1 MLTGSDTLGPFYSTQ
16 CDENAVRQQF
26 VARLCQCTKGPRLFV
41 ALPYLIENAT
51 NASLSRFSYTM
62 TTCGIQYIPLPQ
74 QAASSFFTSNGAI
87 AGVASGS
94 SFAFFALCI
103 LGVWMVVR
111 LFFRDNRDA
120 PKDGHRVTIVFT
132 DIQSSTNLWARLPL
146 IMAGCVVEHHAV
158 IRRCLSQHRGYEVKT
173 VGDSFMVAFV
183 SPCDAVR
190 FSMEVQEELLDTD
203 WPSEVDVVYEEMQR
217 DKELFAPA
225 SPTDALSPGASYV
238 KCWHGLR
245 VRIGLN
251 SGPCDVVF
259 DEVTKGFDY
268 YGTTVNTAARVE
280 SVGHGGQVL
289 ISKSTYD
296 ELCGSH
302 FDFSV
307 CEVKECGSC
316 PLRGLDHE
324 IVLYQLLPKSLAS
337 RRFGPLRLDVESMAL
352 AATEREGD
360 EYTSVV
366 DKVSSERSSLSD
378 DRQIEI
384 AAERYARRL
393 GAASGSVT
401 AQSIL
406 DQFQFFQIAFS
417 TFPRQYRMDLVA
429 KLRDKWNVNAHRRQ
443 PRETD
448 DQVYAIEL
456 VSVLAKMCAIAVAKM
471 QLKLKTEVDAEGSC
485 GSQTGN

>member
-120 PKDGHRVTIVFT
+120 PKEGHRVTIVFT

-158 IRRCLSQHRGYEVKT
+158 IRRCLSQHHGYEVKT

-183 SPCDAVR
+183 NACDAVQ
-190 FSMEVQEELLDTD
+190 FSLDVQEKLLDAD

-217 DKELFAPA
+217 DKELLVPVFSTEA
-225 SPTDALSPGASYV
+225 SSHGSGYI

-251 SGPCDVVF
+251 SGPCDVIF

-289 ISKSTYD
+289 ITKSTFD
-296 ELCGSH
+296 ELCDSH
-302 FDFSV
+302 FDSNT
-307 CEVKECGSC
+307 CEMKECGSF

-324 IVLYQLLPKSLAS
+324 IILYQLLPKSLKM
-337 RRFGPLRLDVESMAL
+337 RRFGPLRLAVESMAL
-352 AATEREGD
+352 AAAERDDD
-360 EYTSVV
+360 EYTNPI
-366 DKVSSERSSLSD
+366 DNASSERSSLSD
-378 DRQIEI
+378 DRQIEVT
-384 AAERYARRL
+384 AERYARRL
-393 GAASGSVT
+393 AAASGSVT
-401 AQSIL
+401 SESIFVH
-406 DQFQFFQIAFS
+406 FQFFQIAFS

-443 PRETD
+443 PRETE

-456 VSVLAKMCAIAVAKM
+456 VSVLAKMCAIAATKM
-471 QLKLKTEVDAEGSC
+471 QL
-485 GSQTGN
+485 